1 MKQQPKVTFADWVEG
16 ARLRTLPLAVAPVA
30 AGAGLAHMVREFSWP
45 LTLLAFAVAL
55 FLQIG
60 VNFSNDYSDGIRGTD
75 DFRVGPARLT
85 GSGIVDPKKVL
96 TVALACFAL
105 AAVAGLIAVVLS
117 GRWWFL
123 VAGVLAIAAAWFYT
137 GGKKPYGYMGLGEVM
152 VFVFFGVV
160 ATAGTYWLQ
169 ATTVIQEVW
178 WVSTGVGLFAV
189 AVLTA
194 NNVRDIPTD
203 TKAGKRTL
211 SVIIGARASK
221 IFYTVCVLL
230 PFIVPALY
238 VAFNPGLILTFFTLF
253 LVLPAILIMWTEK
266 SAKELVLV
274 LKLTSFAGLAYG
286 VLTGIGFA
294 F

>member
-1 MKQQPKVTFADWVEG
+1 
-16 ARLRTLPLAVAPVA
+16 
-30 AGAGLAHMVREFSWP
+30 
-45 LTLLAFAVAL
+45 
-55 FLQIG
+55 
-60 VNFSNDYSDGIRGTD
+60 
-75 DFRVGPARLT
+75 
-85 GSGIVDPKKVL
+85 
-96 TVALACFAL
+96 
-105 AAVAGLIAVVLS
+105 
-117 GRWWFL
+117 
-123 VAGVLAIAAAWFYT
+123 
-137 GGKKPYGYMGLGEVM
+137 MGLGEVM

-211 SVIIGARASK
+211 SVIIGVRASK